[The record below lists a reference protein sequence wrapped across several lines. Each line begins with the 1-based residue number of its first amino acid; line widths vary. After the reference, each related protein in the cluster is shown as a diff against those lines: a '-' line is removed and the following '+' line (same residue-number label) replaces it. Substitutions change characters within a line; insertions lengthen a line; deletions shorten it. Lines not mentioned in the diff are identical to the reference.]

1 MVSDA
6 MVKLIFLS
14 MPVCPGYFPLRKGSF
29 PIFFTVKQIFHK
41 IKLWLAQPAAS
52 KTERNGIEYE
62 KD

>member
-1 MVSDA
+1 

-14 MPVCPGYFPLRKGSF
+14 MPVSLGYFPLRKDSF
-29 PIFFTVKQIFHK
+29 RLFFTVKQFFHK

-52 KTERNGIEYE
+52 KRERNGFEYE